1 MTSENTTPANMSPAP
16 RYSWQGDFSA
26 DMASSFD
33 ADGFLILEGFAS
45 AAACAELMAQSR
57 RIVDDFDAEQNNVVF
72 SAAGQ
77 SHAATAYFMDSAST
91 ISCFLE
97 KGAVD
102 DDGNL
107 VKDKHQAIN
116 KIGHA
121 LHDLDPV
128 FAAFSRQPDLA
139 KIAAG
144 VGFTDPRLLQ
154 SMVICKQPFI
164 GGEVNPHQDS
174 TFLYTDPQTCVGFWF
189 ALEDATIEN
198 GCMWAAPGAHRADL
212 RQRFQRGAD
221 DAMEMTTLSDAPMED
236 ANLPLDVQAG
246 SLILLHGR
254 LPHSSPANNSG
265 RSRYAYA
272 LHLVDGTADYP
283 ASNWLQRPE
292 DFPVTGFAPTSP

>member
-1 MTSENTTPANMSPAP
+1 
-16 RYSWQGDFSA
+16 
-26 DMASSFD
+26 MAASFD
-33 ADGFLILEGFAS
+33 ADGFLILEAFAS
-45 AAACAELMAQSR
+45 LDSCADLMAQSR
-57 RIVDDFDAEQNNVVF
+57 RIIDGFDAEQNKVVF

-77 SHAATAYFMDSAST
+77 SHAATEYFINSAGN

-102 DDGNL
+102 ENGNL
-107 VKDKHQAIN
+107 IKDKHQAIN

-128 FAAFSRQPDLA
+128 FAEFSRQPDLA
-139 KIAAG
+139 LVARG
-144 VGFTDPRLLQ
+144 VGFHDPRLLQ

-174 TFLYTDPQTCVGFWF
+174 TFLYTEPQTCVGFWF

-198 GCMWAAPGAHRADL
+198 GCMWAAPGAHRSEL
-212 RQRFQRGAD
+212 RQRFARGND
-221 DAMEMTTLSDAPMED
+221 GMMEMTTLSDAPMENAD
-236 ANLPLDVQAG
+236 VPLDVPAG

-254 LPHSSPANNSG
+254 LPHSSPENNSG

-283 ASNWLQRPE
+283 ASNWLQRAD
-292 DFPVTGFAPTSP
+292 DFPTKGFVA